1 MWAPKVSE
9 KAGIVSHTP
18 KSRPVDPN
26 IAISPFITQK
36 VGLLFDSLTGFCTV
50 DLPQMPGEH
59 ILWRSAVPR
68 DGSGAATAGFRA
80 SGSECTRLIQTNM

>member
-36 VGLLFDSLTGFCTV
+36 VGLLFERPVTV
-50 DLPQMPGEH
+50 GKKDLPQIPA
-59 ILWRSAVPR
+59 W
-68 DGSGAATAGFRA
+68 AAR
-80 SGSECTRLIQTNM
+80 

>member
-26 IAISPFITQK
+26 IAISPFIALK
-36 VGLLFDSLTGFCTV
+36 VGLLFDRVSGFCAA
-50 DLPQMPGEH
+50 DLPQMLGEYANNRYRNRMG
-59 ILWRSAVPR
+59 WSW
-68 DGSGAATAGFRA
+68 GT
-80 SGSECTRLIQTNM
+80 